1 MVTQAQV
8 VYPWQSKVAQ
18 RVSSCWALIV
28 GILAASLI
36 GTAITLGIWVTLV

>member
-1 MVTQAQV
+1 METQAQDV
-8 VYPWQSKVAQ
+8 SQWQRKLER

-36 GTAITLGIWVTLV
+36 GTAIILAIWVTLA

>member
-1 MVTQAQV
+1 METQAQV
-8 VYPWQSKVAQ
+8 VFPWQSKLAH

-36 GTAITLGIWVTLV
+36 GTATILLVWATLG